1 MTITLP
7 SARVLGIPELLAH
20 IFSLSTR
27 QANAVHAR
35 VCKEWSDAALD
46 VLWRKVTNVAHL
58 MRLLSPLEAEYDEDG
73 DVTWVR
79 PSITTRVERVIDLS
93 VY

>member
-20 IFSLSTR
+20 IFSVSTR

-35 VCKEWSDAALD
+35 VCKEWSDVALD
-46 VLWRKVTNVAHL
+46 ILWWRVYNIAHL
-58 MRLLSPLEAEYDEDG
+58 MRLLSPLEEEYDEDG
-73 DVTWVR
+73 NVTRVR
-79 PSITTRVERVIDLS
+79 SSITTRVQKIMDLS
-93 VY
+93 V